1 LRQAKDS
8 RHINPRPYH
17 LKLGLRL
24 LLILPLVAYLTGS
37 GLALTGQPELSPKSN
52 LSAGQ
57 QASRKKEP
65 PAKLPDQY
73 KKWLE
78 QEVVYI
84 ITPAEKEIFLKLK
97 TDRERDLFIEAFW
110 KHRDPIPETEE
121 NEFKIE
127 HYKRIDYVNRYFGRE
142 AAKPGWMT
150 DRGRMYI
157 ILGPPNDIQH
167 IDGKSEIYNCEIW
180 FYQGKQDLGLPPG
193 FNLLFFQERGTG
205 EMRLYS
211 PATDGPQALL
221 TGYWGDPTDYSR
233 AYSSLREV
241 DLNLAN
247 ISMSLIPGDENLGLG
262 RPSLSSDLLLR
273 QIEQTPQKMVEDKY
287 ARKFFEYKDIIDV
300 DYSVNYIDSDALV
313 RVLKDPSGLYFI
325 HYDLEPSRLS
335 INQYDNQYATNFKVN
350 GLLSTVDGRLVYQ
363 FEKTF
368 PVKLTPDQMKERQ
381 HLPLAIYDV
390 FPCVPGEYK
399 LSILAKNEASKE
411 FTSLE
416 QTIRIPE
423 KVQVEMSS
431 PILAYKVSPSESAE
445 GKIKA
450 FLLGGQQLY
459 LQANRVFT
467 AKDELAVAVQLF
479 GLTPELKNRASLKY
493 QFWKESEIYKEE
505 TYPVSELDSLPL
517 VIKIFPLAGFPPAH
531 YFLNLT
537 LLVDGQEKIK
547 VKEEFDLS
555 YLESL
560 PRPWVLS
567 RVLPPPTDPYYGW
580 IIGSQLYKL
589 GRLTEARTVLEA
601 AVAKAPGNEDLALE
615 LARVYVALNDYQA
628 AAKILDSFVSAE
640 QGVRYE
646 TYLVAA
652 QAAFSF
658 GQYEKALTVLDKAV
672 ARHGSDI
679 QLLDLIGDCYFKL
692 GKKEEALAVWQ
703 KSLEINPD
711 QPELK
716 RKFKLLNQSN

>member
-1 LRQAKDS
+1 MKQAKNS
-8 RHINPRPYH
+8 RYIDPHPYH
-17 LKLGLRL
+17 LKFGLRL
-24 LLILPLVAYLTGS
+24 LLILPLVVYLTGS
-37 GLALTGQPELSPKSN
+37 GLALTGQPDLSPGSK
-52 LSAGQ
+52 LTAGQ
-57 QASRKKEP
+57 RASRKKEP
-65 PAKLPDQY
+65 PVKLPDQY
-73 KKWLE
+73 RKWLE

-84 ITPAEKEIFLKLK
+84 ITPAEKEIFLKLNS
-97 TDRERDLFIEAFW
+97 DRERDLFVEAFW

-211 PATDGPQALL
+211 PAADGPQALL
-221 TGYWGDPTDYSR
+221 TGYWGDPADYSR
-233 AYSSLREV
+233 AYSSLREI

-350 GLLSTVDGRLVYQ
+350 GLLSTVDGKLVYQ

-368 PVKLTPDQMKERQ
+368 SVKLTSAQMKERQ

-431 PILAYKVSPSESAE
+431 PLLAYKVSPSESAE

-467 AKDELAVAVQLF
+467 AQDELVVAVQLF
-479 GLTPELKNRASLKY
+479 GLTPELKNRASLRY

-505 TYPVSELDSLPL
+505 TYPGSELDSLPV
-517 VIKIFPLAGFPPAH
+517 VIKIFPLAGLPPAH

-555 YLESL
+555 YMESL

-567 RVLPPPTDPYYGW
+567 RVLPPATDPYYGW

-601 AVAKAPGNEDLALE
+601 AVAKAPGNEDLAME
-615 LARVYVALNDYQA
+615 LAQVYVALKDYQA
-628 AAKILDSFVSAE
+628 AAKILDGFVLAE

-652 QAAFSF
+652 QAAFSL
-658 GQYEKALTVLDKAV
+658 GQYEKALTILDKAV

-703 KSLEINPD
+703 KSLEVNPD

-716 RKFKLLNQSN
+716 KKIQAVKSK